1 MYKVNIESKTINL
14 LFDSENDILLFIDLN
29 NIDKREL
36 HYKVINPFYYNS
48 DSYNSFNDFVID
60 NLKLYNDYFRLKFI
74 KVIKDSFKDSENI
87 NKYKKGCFF
96 FNYNGLSIG
105 IYESNLNFNDFEIKD

>member
-1 MYKVNIESKTINL
+1 MIYKVNIESKTINL

-60 NLKLYNDYFRLKFI
+60 NLKLHNDYFRLKFI
-74 KVIKDSFKDSENI
+74 KVIKENL
-87 NKYKKGCFF
+87 GSF

-105 IYESNLNFNDFEIKD
+105 IYECDLDLNFNDFEIKD